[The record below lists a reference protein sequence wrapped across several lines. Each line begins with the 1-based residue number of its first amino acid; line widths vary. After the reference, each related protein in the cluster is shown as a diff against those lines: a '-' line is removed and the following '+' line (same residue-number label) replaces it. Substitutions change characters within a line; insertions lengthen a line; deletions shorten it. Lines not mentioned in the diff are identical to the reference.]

1 MAVVSLYSGFLDGA
15 GVGSRI
21 MGFTAAHEKLQ
32 WVSRHWLERSESVMF
47 QKEKANW
54 KKGLNV

>member
-1 MAVVSLYSGFLDGA
+1 MAVVSLYIGFLDGA

-21 MGFTAAHEKLQ
+21 MGFTAEHEKLW
-32 WVSRHWLERSESVMF
+32 WVFRYWLDRSESVMF